1 MVPQKLDELF
11 AAEME
16 SIEATEPASHAQ
28 RRMDTS
34 EARSL
39 LVTNDGQLVGILRRN
54 SLLNVSGDDLE
65 RPAADYMS
73 ADVPKVT
80 QNQSVEEAHA
90 ALGGDINIEQVPV
103 VDESGNLV
111 GVVNRA
117 DLLAAAAPVAGDSA
131 ESATEQL
138 PLVAGMPVKDSSG
151 SKLGTLA
158 HADLKSNGG
167 VEFLNVEHGL
177 IFKKEKRLPGDV
189 VSRVEDGDL
198 VLSIGSI
205 EFGMI
210 KDVGDE

>member
-1 MVPQKLDELF
+1 MVPQELNELF
-11 AAEME
+11 APDME
-16 SIEATEPASHAQ
+16 SIESTEPASHAQ

-65 RPAADYMS
+65 RLVADFMS
-73 ADVPKVT
+73 ADVPSIT

-90 ALGGDINIEQVPV
+90 ALDGDINIEQVPV

-117 DLLAAAAPVAGDSA
+117 DLVAAAPVAGDSA